1 MLTSTTNRAAGC
13 CQNSSKR
20 IPKSRGYFRMRGA
33 FPRLR
38 PPPSTARAPAR
49 APNPPT
55 AEKPTDGGLL
65 IAPLPEK
72 YYLPRDMATSPSASR
87 DYDDVS
93 ELAFDSEDELDLS
106 DFQRI
111 TLDAEDQPPI
121 ANRSRSWLA
130 LVPTFRRASEERPSA
145 RSMQLPP
152 RRLPFDEALPND
164 TAAED
169 NGMLASVATASLA
182 VYSSVVSSESPPV
195 SSEAPCFLPSM

>member
-1 MLTSTTNRAAGC
+1 
-13 CQNSSKR
+13 
-20 IPKSRGYFRMRGA
+20 
-33 FPRLR
+33 
-38 PPPSTARAPAR
+38 
-49 APNPPT
+49 
-55 AEKPTDGGLL
+55 
-65 IAPLPEK
+65 
-72 YYLPRDMATSPSASR
+72 MATSPSASR
-87 DYDDVS
+87 DYDDVW
-93 ELAFDSEDELDLS
+93 EPAFDSEDELDLS

-121 ANRSRSWLA
+121 ANRGRSWLA

-169 NGMLASVATASLA
+169 NAMSSFASVATASLA